1 MTTQDKAW
9 LDGITVGYFIA
20 LFCAGN
26 ESDIAIARE
35 RFYHGIEALA
45 QREYH
50 RGFEDG
56 RRVTEDEVRSSVAG

>member
-1 MTTQDKAW
+1 VTAQDKAW

-35 RFYHGIEALA
+35 RFNHGIESLA

-56 RRVTEDEVRSSVAG
+56 VRIAGRES